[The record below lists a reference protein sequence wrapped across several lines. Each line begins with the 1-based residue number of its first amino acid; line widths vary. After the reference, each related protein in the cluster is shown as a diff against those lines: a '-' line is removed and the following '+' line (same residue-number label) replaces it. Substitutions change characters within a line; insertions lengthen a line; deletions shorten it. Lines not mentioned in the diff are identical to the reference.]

1 MSSRRTAARRDAET
15 KVVMGLIEKA
25 KNIMIGNSRSNDAI
39 DPDDATI
46 GEITVLLQNV
56 KLKKEVVVGL
66 NEELINEISDDKFGE
81 EIEKSSEMD
90 LKIDSG
96 IYAMEKYLSTT
107 NKLKNEENIDEIKY
121 DENEQNLNRSRGNN
135 ISIKLPQL
143 SLKKF
148 YGDPLLW
155 PEFKEMFRA
164 TVDKNSS
171 LTDIEKF
178 SYLKG
183 YVMGEAQRC
192 IEGINLTSQNY
203 NRSSEHIR

>member
-66 NEELINEISDDKFGE
+66 NEELINEISDEKFGE

-143 SLKKF
+143 SLKRF
-148 YGDPLLW
+148 Y
-155 PEFKEMFRA
+155 
-164 TVDKNSS
+164 
-171 LTDIEKF
+171 
-178 SYLKG
+178 
-183 YVMGEAQRC
+183 
-192 IEGINLTSQNY
+192 
-203 NRSSEHIR
+203 